1 MHEKRGRGEA
11 QAIGKHGEGTG
22 GGARLYVV
30 ATPIGN
36 LADVTQ
42 RALDTLRS
50 VDTVFA
56 EDTRH
61 AAVLLAHHGISVRL
75 AALHEHNERAA
86 ARAVCRLLAAGK
98 NVALVSDAGTP
109 GISDPGAIAVAAAR
123 AEGFGVVP
131 IPGASAAVA
140 ALSVAGMPGPYAFV
154 GFLPARSAARR
165 TALEAWRAFAHT
177 LVFYEA
183 PHRILECVAD
193 LAAMLGGERTA
204 VLARELT
211 KVFETVHACRLGD
224 AVAWLEADPDR
235 RRGEFVVVVSGA
247 TANEAA
253 ARAEEG
259 ERVLRL
265 LLAELP
271 VKSAARLAAEVTGA
285 RKNDMYAK
293 ALQLREQPMESR
305 AAPGARR
312 RSR

>member
-1 MHEKRGRGEA
+1 MGR
-11 QAIGKHGEGTG
+11 HGEGAK

-36 LADVTQ
+36 LGDVTQ
-42 RALDTLRS
+42 RALETLRS

-61 AAVLLAHHGISVRL
+61 ATGLLAHHGIRTQL

-86 ARAVCRLLAAGK
+86 ARTVCRLLAAGRD
-98 NVALVSDAGTP
+98 VALVSDAGTP
-109 GISDPGAIAVAAAR
+109 AISDPGAITVAAAR
-123 AEGFGVVP
+123 AAGFAVVP
-131 IPGASAAVA
+131 VPGASAAVA

-154 GFLPARSAARR
+154 GFLPAKSAARR
-165 TALEAWRAFAHT
+165 NALGAWRAFAHT

-183 PHRILECVAD
+183 PHRILACVDD
-193 LAAMLGGERTA
+193 LAAVLGAERIA

-224 AVAWLEADPDR
+224 ARAWLEADPDR
-235 RRGEFVVVVSGA
+235 QRGEFVVVVSGA
-247 TANEAA
+247 TADAPA

-265 LLAELP
+265 LLRELP
-271 VKSAARLAAEVTGA
+271 VNRAARLVAEITGA
-285 RKNDMYAK
+285 RKNALYAK
-293 ALQLREQPMESR
+293 ALEIQGPS
-305 AAPGARR
+305 R
-312 RSR
+312 RSQRTQRAQRARK